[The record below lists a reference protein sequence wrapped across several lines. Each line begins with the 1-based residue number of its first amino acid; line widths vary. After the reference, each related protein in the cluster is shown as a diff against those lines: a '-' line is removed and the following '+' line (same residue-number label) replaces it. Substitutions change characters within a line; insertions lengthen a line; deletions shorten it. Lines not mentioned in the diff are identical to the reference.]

1 MPNINNLKPYQ
12 PGESGNKAGRPVND
26 IRKVIREAIA
36 KPSGKHE
43 TTLEAIIDRMIK
55 MSMKGSIKATELLLS
70 YAYGKPKGEAPELP
84 EWTVI
89 MPKAPYHIDTDTNNH
104 DDH

>member
-1 MPNINNLKPYQ
+1 MPNLNNLKPYQ
-12 PGESGNKAGRPVND
+12 PGESGNKAGRPVSD
-26 IRKVIREAIA
+26 IRNAIREAIS
-36 KPSGKHE
+36 KPSGKHD

-84 EWTVI
+84 SWTVI
-89 MPKAPYHIDTDTNNH
+89 MPKAPTNREPHTTDENEI
-104 DDH
+104 